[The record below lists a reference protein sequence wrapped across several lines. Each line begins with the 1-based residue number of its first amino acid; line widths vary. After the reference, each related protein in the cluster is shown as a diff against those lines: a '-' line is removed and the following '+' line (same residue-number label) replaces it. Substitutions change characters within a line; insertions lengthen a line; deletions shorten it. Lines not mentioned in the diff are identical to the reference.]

1 MTVSNAAPL
10 SGLAAAYGED
20 EPEYTLDMLINK
32 NPDDTLGASLSE
44 LAAAYG
50 EDEPEYTLDML
61 INENPRDGS

>member
-1 MTVSNAAPL
+1 MTVSKAAPL

-32 NPDDTLGASLSE
+32 NPHYKPGTSVSG

-61 INENPRDGS
+61 NDGS

>member
-20 EPEYTLDMLINK
+20 EPDYTLDMLINK
-32 NPDDTLGASLSE
+32 NPDYILGASVSE

-50 EDEPEYTLDML
+50 EDEPDYTLDML
-61 INENPRDGS
+61 INKNPRDGS